1 MTSTNL
7 HRRGSRDGFT
17 AIEMIIVM
25 VIIGLMAAAV
35 MPRISRVVAESRI
48 RTLQQ
53 GIASDLE
60 QAFAVTMREHKPVTV
75 TYNTTT
81 KLLAVTDRASNTVLK
96 QRYLGQNAAMSTTG
110 VTFSPTGGITIFPP
124 GLSTGTLTITVT
136 NGTYTR
142 TIAVTRA
149 GMVTKS

>member
-1 MTSTNL
+1 MTQAKT
-7 HRRGSRDGFT
+7 HPRTQRGGFT

-60 QAFAVTMREHKPVTV
+60 QAFAVTMREHKPVTI

-81 KLLAVTDRASNTVLK
+81 KVLAITDRASGTVLK
-96 QRYLGQNAAMSTTG
+96 QRYLGQNQSASTTG
-110 VTFSPTGGITIFPP
+110 VTFSPSAGITIFPP

-136 NGTYTR
+136 NGAYTR
-142 TIAVTRA
+142 TIAITRA